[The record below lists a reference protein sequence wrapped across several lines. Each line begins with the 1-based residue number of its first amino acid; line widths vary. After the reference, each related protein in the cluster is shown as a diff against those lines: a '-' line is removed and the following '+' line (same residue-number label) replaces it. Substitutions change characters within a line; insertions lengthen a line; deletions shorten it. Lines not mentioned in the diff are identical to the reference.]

1 MAKQYNFKGNSIEL
15 PPLITNAAR
24 TPATMQKRAMELWL
38 KFRGNIRNK
47 TLKSLGNIQ
56 KKTERTI

>member
-24 TPATMQKRAMELWL
+24 TPATMQKRAMELWV
-38 KFRGNIRNK
+38 KI
-47 TLKSLGNIQ
+47 LG
-56 KKTERTI
+56 KYPK